1 VGIERCAAHE
11 HAVELALGEQL
22 GGVLDVHAAAVQ
34 HARRRCA
41 ARTEPGPNLAM
52 HRGRVLRSGVA
63 PRTDRPHRFV
73 RDHHAR
79 QGAAVEAAEPACQLA
94 RHHRRRVT
102 RFPLGQRVPHAQQR
116 REAARERG
124 RDFATG
130 VVVRLA
136 KQLASLRVPD
146 ERRLGAGLQ
155 GEWCGDGA
163 GKRPLRLPVDVLGT
177 HQQIAALADRLRG
190 GFERNGGSEEPD
202 VAVVAPV
209 VAGPEGLEVGAG
221 LLRPEM
227 HLPIGREEDAS
238 HASSSAATPGSGF
251 PSRNSSA
258 APPPVETCVS
268 LSSKPAT
275 AAAESPPPTTVVAP
289 RFPASTM
296 ASAIARV
303 PASNGGV
310 SNTPIGPFQ
319 KTDAIARVPASN
331 GGVSNT
337 PIGPFQKT
345 VFALTMRARKSSR
358 VASSMSKMAQSAGMR
373 SLDTARRSAARA
385 RLGATTAPRGR
396 ISFAPARAIKLCATS
411 SLSRSTREPPTWNPM
426 ARKNV
431 LAIAPPTRISSTRG
445 SSAWITSILPEILAP
460 PSTATKGRRGVASAS
475 PR

>member
-1 VGIERCAAHE
+1 MGRRTRVGGRRCSRERQWRGLYGSRGRDVALQHRARPRAARRQHGE
-11 HAVELALGEQL
+11 GERHATEDPRAPPGAPRQQRPRV
-22 GGVLDVHAAAVQ
+22 AAAQ
-34 HARRRCA
+34 QLLRAGAGTQRSQSPAPCR
-41 ARTEPGPNLAM
+41 L
-52 HRGRVLRSGVA
+52 GRH
-63 PRTDRPHRFV
+63 P
-73 RDHHAR
+73 
-79 QGAAVEAAEPACQLA
+79 
-94 RHHRRRVT
+94 RRRVT
-102 RFPLGQRVPHAQQR
+102 RFPLGQRLPHAQQR

-227 HLPIGREEDAS
+227 HLPIGREEDPS

-319 KTDAIARVPASN
+319 KT
-331 GGVSNT
+331 
-337 PIGPFQKT
+337 

-358 VASSMSKMAQSAGMR
+358 GASSMSKMAQSAGMR

-385 RLGATTAPRGR
+385 RLGGPTAPRGR